1 MYFLSD
7 KHIQTFFNLTFPGAN
22 SVANAWL
29 RLTTGFPTPAQQ
41 FLNFC
46 KSFTDV
52 RKVTSKKGWQITFRV
67 IKRDRTVMIWNITED
82 VFLNN
87 FDPKMVK
94 GKFAFNHPMFPNC
107 IICHLSMSS
116 KINPTFIKSV
126 NMIHIMKPI
135 KDLDRSQ
142 WLIQRLQPG
151 LSSVFRVLFAR
162 RHYVLSNEH
171 FDEN

>member
-87 FDPKMVK
+87 FDPKRVK
-94 GKFAFNHPMFPNC
+94 EKFAFNHPMFPNC

-116 KINPTFIKSV
+116 PKKSH
-126 NMIHIMKPI
+126 IHQICQYDPYHETY
-135 KDLDRSQ
+135 
-142 WLIQRLQPG
+142 QRLR
-151 LSSVFRVLFAR
+151 SVTMIDSAFTTWSFLCFQSIVC
-162 RHYVLSNEH
+162 
-171 FDEN
+171 